1 MLEALS
7 NHDREQK
14 GVTQLCMDEL
24 GGRVQSD
31 ASLCCRG
38 QG

>member
-14 GVTQLCMDEL
+14 GVTQHEPNET
-24 GGRVQSD
+24 GS
-31 ASLCCRG
+31 ASG
-38 QG
+38 ASNHV